1 MDCMKTRDEIIELL
15 SLTDIE
21 PLIREAAAVKSKYTS
36 NKVFFRGLMEY
47 SNICA
52 KNCLYCGL
60 GCENTQVNR
69 YSATYEE
76 VMEAA
81 QIVLN
86 NNYASMVIQSGERTD
101 KEFVKS
107 ITRIV
112 NSIKEMSSGKIGI
125 TLSCGEQ
132 SRDTYKEWFEA
143 GAHRYL
149 LRIESSNEDLYYR
162 IHPKDEKHSFK
173 NRLNALYT
181 LKELNYQVGTGVMIG
196 LPFQTKEI
204 LADDLLFFKNFDVD
218 MVGMGPYIEH
228 HNTPL
233 YQYLNLIPSKQER
246 LELTLKMIAILR
258 IMMRDINIAA
268 TTAMQT
274 LDPNG
279 RELALRAGANV
290 VMPNLTPLKYREGYA
305 IYDNKPSL
313 NEDAEETKSKLEKK
327 LTADGNVIG
336 FGEWGDSLHFKNKQ

>member
-1 MDCMKTRDEIIELL
+1 MKTKDEIIELL
-15 SLTDIE
+15 NENDIE
-21 PLIREAAAVKSKYTS
+21 PLIKEAAVVKSKYTS

-47 SNICA
+47 SNICM

-60 GCENTQVNR
+60 GCENKQVNR

-81 QIVLN
+81 KIVLN

-112 NSIKEMSSGKIGI
+112 NDIKEMSSGKIGI

-132 SRDTYKEWFEA
+132 SHETYKEWFEA

-149 LRIESSNEDLYYR
+149 LRIESSNEELYYR
-162 IHPKDEKHSFK
+162 IHPKDERHSFK
-173 NRLNALYT
+173 NRLNALYN

-204 LADDLLFFKNFDVD
+204 LADDLLFFKDFDVD

-228 HNTPL
+228 HSTPL
-233 YQYLNLIPSKQER
+233 YQYRNLIPSKHER
-246 LELTLKMIAILR
+246 FELTLKMIAILR
-258 IMMRDINIAA
+258 IMMRDINVAA

-274 LDPNG
+274 LDPKG

-313 NEDAEETKSKLEKK
+313 NEDAEETKSKLEKR
-327 LTADGNVIG
+327 LIDDGNVIG